1 MSEEKIDSLLKKV
14 DIERRIALKRLILAT
29 VFAVPAIASFP
40 MDGLKM
46 YSLAM
51 AANSSSSGP
60 INILK

>member
-14 DIERRIALKRLILAT
+14 DIERRIALKRLILGT
-29 VFAVPAIASFP
+29 VFAVPAIVSFP

-51 AANSSSSGP
+51 AGNSSSSGP
-60 INILK
+60 IPIIK